1 MSTGVLDELIAR
13 VRDVPAAEC
22 VATQQALAML
32 GGRPVWTPNP
42 GPQTEAFFSEADELF
57 YGGQAGGGKSD
68 LLIGLALTEHVDS
81 LILRR
86 VNDDARELALR
97 ARSVA
102 GEAGSYNGQEWTL
115 SLGERRVRFRGCQ
128 FEEDK
133 ERFKGRPRD
142 LFAFDELPDF
152 TESQYLFITTW
163 NRSTIPGQ
171 RVRIVAAGN
180 PPTRPEG
187 LWVLR
192 RWAAWL
198 DPAHPKPARP
208 GELRWY
214 ATDDQGT
221 EHEVQ
226 GRGPHRIGG
235 ETLQARSRTFI
246 PATLNDNPELRD
258 TGYRASL
265 DALPPELRA
274 AYRDGVF
281 SANLQDDAWQLIPTE
296 WVLAAQARWRAD
308 GFRAGPMTAMAIDP
322 AGGGQD
328 AAEMAARYGGWVS
341 PFVSVKG
348 QETADGNAMAGRV
361 VMMRRNECPVVVD
374 AGGGYGG
381 SITLRLKDNGI
392 EAAAYNGAGAS
403 AGVTLDAAKV
413 PFANR
418 RAEAFWRLREAL
430 DPAQEGGSIVA
441 LPPDNE
447 LKADLC
453 AIRYE
458 NTRTGFRIEAK
469 DEIRAR
475 IGRSPGKA
483 DVCAMLFDQAEKM
496 VVAARGRRASGRQT
510 TATMSGRHGA
520 VFGRRAG

>member
-1 MSTGVLDELIAR
+1 MALLDDLIGRITGMPADAR
-13 VRDVPAAEC
+13 AQLEKEVMAAT
-22 VATQQALAML
+22 A
-32 GGRPVWTPNP
+32 GRFFIPSP
-42 GPQTEAFFSEADELF
+42 GPQTEAYLSQADEVY
-57 YGGQAGGGKSD
+57 YGGEAGGGKSA
-68 LLIGLALTEHVDS
+68 LLVGLALEEHTDS

-86 VNDDARELALR
+86 VNDDAKDIAKVAREF
-97 ARSVA
+97 V
-102 GEAGSYNGQEWTL
+102 GEAGSYNGQDRILRVNDRE
-115 SLGERRVRFRGCQ
+115 VRFGGCQ

-133 ERFKGRPRD
+133 ERYKGRAKD
-142 LFAFDELPDF
+142 FYGFDEIGDF

-163 NRSTIPGQ
+163 NRSAKPGQ
-171 RVRIVAAGN
+171 RCRIMAAGN

-187 LWVLR
+187 LWVLK

-214 ATDDQGT
+214 VRTDEG
-221 EHEVQ
+221 EEIEVE
-226 GRGPHRIGG
+226 GRGPHRMGL
-235 ETLQARSRTFI
+235 EVLHARSRTFI
-246 PATLNDNPELRD
+246 RARLDDNPFLRETD
-258 TGYRASL
+258 YRASL
-265 DALPPELRA
+265 DSLPPELRR

-281 SANLQDDAWQLIPTE
+281 TSDLADDAWQLIPTE
-296 WVLAAQARWRAD
+296 WVLAAQSRWRPI
-308 GFRAGPMTAMAIDP
+308 GNAGLSMTAMAVDP

-348 QETADGNAMAGRV
+348 PETADGNAMAGRV
-361 VMMRRNECPVVVD
+361 VMMRRNDCPVVVD

-381 SITLRLKDNGI
+381 AITLRLRDNGI
-392 EAAAYNGAGAS
+392 EAAAFNGANAS
-403 AGVTLDAAKV
+403 TATTRDAAKV
-413 PFANR
+413 SFANR

-430 DPAQEGGSIVA
+430 DPTQEGGSIVA

-458 NTRTGFRIEAK
+458 NTRTGFKIEAK
-469 DEIRAR
+469 EDIRAR

-496 VVAARGRRASGRQT
+496 VQRAKAQRSAGDRPTTANMGARHAAVHARRRA
-510 TATMSGRHGA
+510 
-520 VFGRRAG
+520 

>member
-1 MSTGVLDELIAR
+1 MVAGILDELIAR
-13 VRDVPAAEC
+13 VKDVPAAEC

-32 GGRPVWTPNP
+32 GGRPVWVPTP
-42 GPQTEAFFSEADELF
+42 GPQTQAFFSDADELF

-102 GEAGSYNGQEWTL
+102 GDDAAYNGQEWTL
-115 SLGERRVRFRGCQ
+115 TLGERRVRFRGCQ
-128 FEEDK
+128 FEDDK
-133 ERFKGRPRD
+133 ERFKGRARD
-142 LFAFDELPDF
+142 FFGFDEIGDF
-152 TESQYLFITTW
+152 TESQYTFITTW
-163 NRSTIPGQ
+163 NRSARPGQ
-171 RVRIVAAGN
+171 RVRVIAAGN

-192 RWAAWL
+192 RWGAWL
-198 DPAHPKPARP
+198 DPTHAKPARP

-214 ATDDQGT
+214 TTDEAG
-221 EHEVQ
+221 EEIEVD
-226 GRGPHRIGG
+226 GPGPHLVGG
-235 ETLQARSRTFI
+235 ETVLARSRTFI
-246 PATLNDNPELRD
+246 PARLDDNPFLRD

-274 AYRDGVF
+274 AYRDGNF
-281 SANLQDDAWQLIPTE
+281 RAELRDDAWQLIPTE
-296 WVLAAQARWRAD
+296 WVLAAQARWRPV
-308 GFRAGPMTAMAIDP
+308 GHLGLTMTAMAVDP

-348 QETADGNAMAGRV
+348 PETADGNAMAGRV
-361 VMMRRNECPVVVD
+361 VMMRRNDCPVVVD

-392 EAAAYNGAGAS
+392 DAAAFVGAS
-403 AGVTLDAAKV
+403 GSTATTQDAAKV
-413 PFANR
+413 AFVNR

-430 DPAQEGGSIVA
+430 DPSQEGGSIVA

-458 NTRTGFRIEAK
+458 NTRTGFKIEAK
-469 DEIRAR
+469 EEIRAR
-475 IGRSPGKA
+475 IGRSPGKG

-496 VVAARGRRASGRQT
+496 VTAAKAKRSNDRPTTANMGARHSAVHARRRA
-510 TATMSGRHGA
+510 
-520 VFGRRAG
+520 